1 MYVVDVYKRIPGTP
15 AYWKLFRN
23 EIFARMEQLGP
34 FQFFFTLSSAEMHW
48 PEVAT
53 SILHTIRKKIV
64 YEYAWEEDQ
73 DKIKIEVEGKLTLIP
88 LPEYKAKK
96 LRHKTKITFF

>member
-34 FQFFFTLSSAEMHW
+34 FQFFFTLSPAEMHW
-48 PEVAT
+48 PEDAT
-53 SILHTIRKKIV
+53 SILHTIGKKLV
-64 YEYAWEEDQ
+64 YEDGWEEDQ
-73 DKIKIEVEGKLTLIP
+73 NKIKIEDEGKLTLIP
-88 LPEYKAKK
+88 NSRVKSKK
-96 LRHKTKITFF
+96 METQKHL

>member
-1 MYVVDVYKRIPGTP
+1 MSTKEFQGHLPIGNFLEMKSLPEWNNLGHSNSFLP
-15 AYWKLFRN
+15 CHLQKCIGLKLLH
-23 EIFARMEQLGP
+23 Q
-34 FQFFFTLSSAEMHW
+34 FFTLLE
-48 PEVAT
+48 
-53 SILHTIRKKIV
+53 KKIV

-96 LRHKTKITFF
+96 WRHKTKITFF

>member
-1 MYVVDVYKRIPGTP
+1 MSTK
-15 AYWKLFRN
+15 
-23 EIFARMEQLGP
+23 E
-34 FQFFFTLSSAEMHW
+34 FQGHLPIGNFLEMKSLSSAEMHW

-96 LRHKTKITFF
+96 WRHKTKITFF